1 MTAKGRR
8 EPVSVAAW
16 ATTDIVSDFEA
27 ESSTKKP
34 KFSTSAV
41 ADTAAAGPS
50 SNQVLT
56 GLVPTP
62 DEETGRE
69 VEAGGVARPSG
80 EEIC

>member
-1 MTAKGRR
+1 M
-8 EPVSVAAW
+8 
-16 ATTDIVSDFEA
+16 DIVSDFEA

-69 VEAGGVARPSG
+69 VEAGGWLDLQVKKSVSTL
-80 EEIC
+80 